1 MGKVLPSGA
10 GRMKKRIAFL
20 LIAAILIGSGIYTY
34 VRFAWDSPHR
44 GDIVLYGNV
53 DIRDVSLG
61 FRVAGRIEK
70 LLREEGDRV
79 AKGDLLAVL
88 DKGPF
93 TEEMRLRQA
102 ELNEAR
108 AVFLNAR
115 QLYERQKSLLAEGAT
130 SQEAHHSAL
139 FAFEGARARVETIQA
154 ALNLAH
160 LNWKD
165 TEIYAPDSGI
175 ILTRVRERGSVVAQG
190 MTVYTLAL
198 DDPVWIR
205 TYIDEPRLGFV
216 YPGQQ
221 ARITTDSG
229 GSYTGQVGF
238 ISPQAEFTPKSVET
252 AQLRTDLVYRMRV
265 IVSSADTGLRQG
277 MPVTITL
284 EP

>member
-1 MGKVLPSGA
+1 
-10 GRMKKRIAFL
+10 MKKRIVLL
-20 LIAAILIGSGIYTY
+20 LIAVILIGSGVYAYI
-34 VRFAWDSPHR
+34 RFAGSSHDR
-44 GDIVLYGNV
+44 GAVVLYGNV

-79 AKGDLLAVL
+79 TKGDLLAVL

-108 AVFLNAR
+108 AVFLNAK
-115 QLYERQKSLLAEGAT
+115 QLYNRQKSLLAESAT

-154 ALNLAH
+154 ALNLAR

-165 TEIYAPDSGI
+165 TEIYAPNGGI
-175 ILTRVRERGSVVAQG
+175 ILTRVREEGSVVAQG
-190 MTVYTLAL
+190 TTVYTLAL

-221 ARITTDSG
+221 ARVTTDSG

-252 AQLRTDLVYRMRV
+252 AQLRTDLVYRLRV
-265 IVSSADTGLRQG
+265 IVAAPDAGLRQG
-277 MPVTITL
+277 MPVTVTL
-284 EP
+284 EPR

>member
-1 MGKVLPSGA
+1 
-10 GRMKKRIAFL
+10 MKKRIVFL
-20 LIAAILIGSGIYTY
+20 LIVIILGSGIYAY
-34 VRFAWDSPHR
+34 VHFTKDSHDR
-44 GDIVLYGNV
+44 GGIVLYGNV

-79 AKGDLLAVL
+79 VKGDLLAVL
-88 DKGPF
+88 DKEPF
-93 TEEMRLRQA
+93 TEEMRLCQA
-102 ELNEAR
+102 ELSEAR
-108 AVFLNAR
+108 AVFLNAQ

-139 FAFEGARARVETIQA
+139 FSFEGARARVETIQA
-154 ALNLAH
+154 ALNLAQ
-160 LNWKD
+160 LKWKD
-165 TEIYAPDSGI
+165 AEIYAPNSGI
-175 ILTRVRERGSVVAQG
+175 ILTRVREEGSVVAQG

-229 GSYTGQVGF
+229 GSYAGQVGF

-252 AQLRTDLVYRMRV
+252 AQLRTDLVYRIRV
-265 IVSSADTGLRQG
+265 IVATPDTGLRQG

>member
-1 MGKVLPSGA
+1 
-10 GRMKKRIAFL
+10 MKKRIAFL